1 MGYLPE
7 CRGAFHS
14 SHRISPEEVR
24 WRGRSSWSSWGNVSV
39 MCSQYWCAAVAWFLK
54 ECVFE
59 SVSIGREQLEFT
71 QVSSCCVLTCCCV
84 CCWIATHCTLLG
96 CPSALLAAVFQYLDA
111 SFTNPLLPEARSRWR
126 VKESPD
132 LHCYIVSRYKQLC
145 SSISWSCFG
154 ITF

>member
-1 MGYLPE
+1 MKKCGLLCDGIPTWMQ
-7 CRGAFHS
+7 GSFS
-14 SHRISPEEVR
+14 LLSPYFP
-24 WRGRSSWSSWGNVSV
+24 WRGPLAWSVLMVFLGQCFCNVLTV
-39 MCSQYWCAAVAWFLK
+39 LARCSCMVLK

-84 CCWIATHCTLLG
+84 CCWIATHCTLLWG
-96 CPSALLAAVFQYLDA
+96 PSALLAAVFQYFDA

-132 LHCYIVSRYKQLC
+132 LHCYVVNS
-145 SSISWSCFG
+145 
-154 ITF
+154 